1 MGFAKLEAAL
11 VQPSFRLRRGFWS
24 IEPLGKS
31 IANTSPGLST
41 FKKVDSGGTTF
52 P

>member
-1 MGFAKLEAAL
+1 MGVAKLTTAVL
-11 VQPSFRLRRGFWS
+11 FRLRRGFWS

-31 IANTSPGLST
+31 IANASPGPSI
-41 FKKVDSGGTTF
+41 FKKVDNIGTTF